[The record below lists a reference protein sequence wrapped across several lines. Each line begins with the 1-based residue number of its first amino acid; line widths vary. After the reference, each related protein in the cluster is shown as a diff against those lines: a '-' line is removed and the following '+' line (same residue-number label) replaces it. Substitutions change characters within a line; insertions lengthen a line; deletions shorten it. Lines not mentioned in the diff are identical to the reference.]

1 MAEAESNMLT
11 EDHHDTVN
19 PQKLSQKEKNP
30 LDVLL
35 FMTWWKNGGRGE
47 EHMGCHSPINRGLS

>member
-35 FMTWWKNGGRGE
+35 FMT
-47 EHMGCHSPINRGLS
+47 